1 MKNKYKSLLAF
12 SLLMF
17 SCNGGTSSITTSS
30 EGLYSRLTNAIKG
43 LSNSFTATGT
53 LSYANSTDKKEV
65 SYSSLIQYSLDGY
78 YCEEVDITTNEATIQ
93 ESIIKGE
100 DGNA

>member
-43 LSNSFTATGT
+43 
-53 LSYANSTDKKEV
+53 
-65 SYSSLIQYSLDGY
+65 
-78 YCEEVDITTNEATIQ
+78 
-93 ESIIKGE
+93 
-100 DGNA
+100 